1 MANLQNSDFVTQQV
15 HDICSII
22 NLSLLFDLY
31 LYWERAETLGSC
43 YRPGESAS
51 LSGFCSLLIPFLDP
65 HSTRVPIEG
74 RQNLA
79 IPGMFRPDPPT
90 KISPWHH
97 MPCPHNQPSWF
108 SCQNKGNNSMLI
120 YMYLQHN
127 INIKHEISKCLHV
140 YRKMHISWHNQPPP
154 PFKNLSRTHS
164 FIPVQE
170 LTLSFMKQ
178 LWNKK

>member
-31 LYWERAETLGSC
+31 LYWERAEILGSC

-51 LSGFCSLLIPFLDP
+51 LLGFCSLLIPFLDP
-65 HSTRVPIEG
+65 HSTRVLIEG

-97 MPCPHNQPSWF
+97 MPCPHNQPS
-108 SCQNKGNNSMLI
+108 
-120 YMYLQHN
+120 
-127 INIKHEISKCLHV
+127 
-140 YRKMHISWHNQPPP
+140 
-154 PFKNLSRTHS
+154 
-164 FIPVQE
+164 
-170 LTLSFMKQ
+170 
-178 LWNKK
+178 

>member
-15 HDICSII
+15 HDIRSII

-51 LSGFCSLLIPFLDP
+51 LSGFCSLLIPFLHP

-74 RQNLA
+74 QQNPA

-90 KISPWHH
+90 KI
-97 MPCPHNQPSWF
+97 
-108 SCQNKGNNSMLI
+108 
-120 YMYLQHN
+120 
-127 INIKHEISKCLHV
+127 
-140 YRKMHISWHNQPPP
+140 
-154 PFKNLSRTHS
+154 
-164 FIPVQE
+164 
-170 LTLSFMKQ
+170 
-178 LWNKK
+178 